1 MRANFG
7 NGRRNPEGGNASL
20 GRGGGDGGTAGK
32 ELLLG
37 WTPQHPALFDLNRM
51 TSIQRI
57 TDETLPVAVT
67 ALTRRDDHFARA
79 VAEAG
84 LPPLRYRPPGFE
96 TLLRIIVAQQV
107 SLASAAAIWSRLE
120 ELIGEFRPEALLSFE
135 EEELRKAGLSRQKAR
150 YARSLAELL
159 AKGELDLAVIER
171 LDDEEAVACLTRVKG
186 LGRWSAE
193 CYLLFSH
200 GRPDVF
206 PAEDVGLML
215 GLQSLYGLPE
225 RPNAKGLRQVAEAWK
240 PYRAVAAR
248 LLWHYR
254 RFALRPAGAAG
265 SGVA

>member
-1 MRANFG
+1 
-7 NGRRNPEGGNASL
+7 
-20 GRGGGDGGTAGK
+20 
-32 ELLLG
+32 
-37 WTPQHPALFDLNRM
+37 M
-51 TSIQRI
+51 TSIERI
-57 TDETLPVAVT
+57 TEDTLHLAVEALAKTDE
-67 ALTRRDDHFARA
+67 HFARA
-79 VAEAG
+79 VTEAG
-84 LPPLRYRPPGFE
+84 QPPLRYRPPGFE

-120 ELIGEFRPEALLSFE
+120 ALVGELQPQALLTFDEEAL
-135 EEELRKAGLSRQKAR
+135 RAAGLSRQKAR

-159 AKGELDLAVIER
+159 ESGELDLSVIDR
-171 LDDEEAVACLTRVKG
+171 LEDEEAIACLTRVKG

-215 GLQSLYGLPE
+215 GLQSLRALPQ
-225 RPNAKGLRQVAEAWK
+225 RPTGKELRQLADEWK

-254 RFALRPAGAAG
+254 RLSLQPAGSAG

>member
-1 MRANFG
+1 
-7 NGRRNPEGGNASL
+7 
-20 GRGGGDGGTAGK
+20 
-32 ELLLG
+32 
-37 WTPQHPALFDLNRM
+37 M
-51 TSIQRI
+51 TSIEHI
-57 TDETLPVAVT
+57 TEETLAAAVE
-67 ALTRRDDHFARA
+67 ALGQRDDHFAQA
-79 VAEAG
+79 VVEAG
-84 LPPLRYRPPGFE
+84 MPPLRYRPPGFE

-120 ELIGEFRPEALLSFE
+120 NLVGQLQPEALLSFDE
-135 EEELRKAGLSRQKAR
+135 EALRAAGLSRQKAR
-150 YARSLAELL
+150 YARSLADLL
-159 AKGELDLAVIER
+159 VSGELDLAVVDE
-171 LDDEEAVACLTRVKG
+171 LDDEAAIACLTQVKG

-215 GLQSLYGLPE
+215 GLQNLQKLE
-225 RPNAKGLRQVAEAWK
+225 QRPTGKELRALAEAWK

-254 RFALRPAGAAG
+254 RFAMQPAGSTG

>member
-1 MRANFG
+1 MI
-7 NGRRNPEGGNASL
+7 
-20 GRGGGDGGTAGK
+20 D
-32 ELLLG
+32 
-37 WTPQHPALFDLNRM
+37 
-51 TSIQRI
+51 RI
-57 TDETLPVAVT
+57 TEETLPGAVSRL
-67 ALTRRDDHFARA
+67 AQLDEHFARA

-84 LPPLRYRPPGFE
+84 MPPLRYRPPGFE

-107 SLASAAAIWSRLE
+107 SLASAAAIWARLE
-120 ELIGEFRPEALLSFE
+120 ALVGSLEPQQLLQYDEEALCG
-135 EEELRKAGLSRQKAR
+135 AGLSRQKAR
-150 YARSLAELL
+150 YARSLAGLL
-159 AKGELDLAVIER
+159 AEGELDLASIDE
-171 LDDEEAVACLTRVKG
+171 LDDEAAIACLTRVRG

-215 GLQSLYGLPE
+215 GLQSLRQLE
-225 RPNAKGLRQVAEAWK
+225 VRPTGKELRQMAESWA

-254 RFALRPAGAAG
+254 RFTMQPPGSSG